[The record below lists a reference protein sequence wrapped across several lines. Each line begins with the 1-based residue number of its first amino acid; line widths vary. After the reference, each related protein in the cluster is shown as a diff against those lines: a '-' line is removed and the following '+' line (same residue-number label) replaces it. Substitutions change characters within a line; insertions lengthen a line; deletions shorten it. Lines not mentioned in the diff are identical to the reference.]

1 MEENLIQINGG
12 IMINVAVK
20 VKSIVYVKKESFCML
35 LWKSKIFSNIMDY
48 PVIIC
53 DKIIYTEETNFN
65 EKNIAYKTQ
74 NVYILFASFLITVT
88 LLTAVIISCYLIKY
102 QTKKHLLPFPT
113 QNLKKS
119 ILIS

>member
-1 MEENLIQINGG
+1 MWKRLCL
-12 IMINVAVK
+12 
-20 VKSIVYVKKESFCML
+20 ESFCML

-88 LLTAVIISCYLIKY
+88 LLTAVSISCYLIKY

-119 ILIS
+119 ILVS